1 MLIKRDIESLLKFGH
16 KFHALDKSE
25 LVIFGGTGFVG
36 LWILQALELYKNHFG
51 IRPNVTVYTR
61 NRDKAYKLLIEEM
74 KLSLTIKEKDFTKG
88 LALLQKTDFII
99 SGSTPS
105 RINTGL
111 DEPHNVYSATVN
123 STKSVLFSAKGND
136 YIPKVI
142 NLSSGIVYGSQ
153 SLLQDKQKEA
163 PRKEKN
169 DFTYGY
175 KNAKIT
181 AEELVEIGSQEGI
194 IKGISPRLFAFFGP
208 GIELNE
214 HFAIGNF
221 LRDGLNYSKIRING
235 NPNTIRSYM
244 YPTDLVNWLFSA
256 LVNPL
261 NENVNV
267 GSEIPITMFDLANLI
282 SSLTCRLGM
291 QIIENE
297 GNVSNYVPSTAN
309 FRNLYGV
316 SETVSLEEGLDRW
329 IEWQK
334 FRK

>member
-105 RINTGL
+105 RIKTGL

-181 AEELVEIGSQEGI
+181 AEELV
-194 IKGISPRLFAFFGP
+194 
-208 GIELNE
+208 ELNE